1 MSLEIAIQNLA
12 DAINNLAASAAGN
25 PPLAKVLEAV
35 PTADA
40 PRPRGRPRKAEA
52 EVEAPVAPAEAAAK
66 VAERIAAVSA
76 EAVAP
81 TPVAVPTP
89 PAAPSIT
96 KADVQKL
103 LIAVVQKHGRDECG
117 KLCQKHGGPNL
128 SALDPSVYPA
138 LAADAQAVLATEAD
152 PVA

>member
-1 MSLEIAIQNLA
+1 MSLETAIEKLAESIGALAYAIQFGRT
-12 DAINNLAASAAGN
+12 DSPLAA
-25 PPLAKVLEAV
+25 P
-35 PTADA
+35 ADA
-40 PRPRGRPRKAEA
+40 PKPRGRPRKVEA

-76 EAVAP
+76 EALAP
-81 TPVAVPTP
+81 APVAVPTP

>member
-1 MSLEIAIQNLA
+1 MSLETAIQNLA
-12 DAINNLAASAAGN
+12 DAITTLAAGTYRGAVA
-25 PPLAKVLEAV
+25 LEAE
-35 PTADA
+35 PTK
-40 PRPRGRPRKAEA
+40 PRGRPRKVEPEA
-52 EVEAPVAPAEAAAK
+52 APAPEVEAPSPVYAAAAK

-76 EAVAP
+76 EATAP
-81 TPVAVPTP
+81 AV
-89 PAAPSIT
+89 T

-138 LAADAQAVLATEAD
+138 LLADAQAVLDTDAD